1 MLSDPID
8 VTALSKFSI
17 FDIVVLTIDWLVV
30 SFIAFVFKLVLVVVL
45 ELVDKLDLGVDVV
58 VTVDSVV
65 TVAVFA

>member
-1 MLSDPID
+1 LLSDPID